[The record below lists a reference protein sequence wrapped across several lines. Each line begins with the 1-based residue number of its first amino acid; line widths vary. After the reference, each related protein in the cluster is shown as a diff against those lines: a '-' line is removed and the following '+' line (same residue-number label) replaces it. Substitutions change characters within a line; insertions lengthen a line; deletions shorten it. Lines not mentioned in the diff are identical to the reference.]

1 MRHASLIRAVCFA
14 AATLVVVRNAPAQT
28 ACTTIGA
35 PTLKSFSPVDS
46 LFANQAADAAT
57 FTIKLN
63 NVASGCPT
71 EYRVSRFS
79 DFRDAN
85 WLAYSAAPST
95 VIQRTWFT
103 APTNGGTQ
111 ITLYLQ
117 VRVKNPKAGQPIS
130 LIGGQTQ
137 VQPDYFFS
145 SVLGRRIRLIY
156 FG

>member
-1 MRHASLIRAVCFA
+1 MRHATLIRAAVLA
-14 AATLVVVRNAPAQT
+14 VAMSVVVRNAPAQT
-28 ACTTIGA
+28 LCTTTGV
-35 PTLKSFSPVDS
+35 TLKSFSPVDS
-46 LFANQAADAAT
+46 LFANTAADAAT

-63 NVASGCPT
+63 NVVTGCPT

-85 WLAYSAAPST
+85 WLAYSTAPST

-103 APTNGGTQ
+103 TPTNGGTE

-117 VRVKNPKAGQPIS
+117 VRQKNPKAGQPIS
-130 LIGGQTQ
+130 VVGGKTQ
-137 VQPDYFFS
+137 VQPDFFFS
-145 SVLGRRIRLIY
+145 SVLGRRIRRIY